1 MENSVEERLKEI
13 EVETKKLYEAIK
25 KKDKEWYVIEKNY
38 DEPFEEYWKRVQEPE
53 SSKIATLS
61 REKRL
66 IMPYELKELPT
77 YGDVMSLKSFIECVN
92 EGGFIDYDGHGY
104 YVKDGKESNIMIIP
118 SDVEYNSVRKDF
130 DTIVWFNR

>member
-1 MENSVEERLKEI
+1 MEKSVEESLKEI
-13 EVETKKLYEAIK
+13 EVETNKLYEVIN
-25 KKDKEWYVIEKNY
+25 KKDKEWYADKKN
-38 DEPFEEYWKRVQEPE
+38 DDKPFDAYWKRVQQPE

-66 IMPYELKELPT
+66 IMPYKFDELPD
-77 YGDVMSLKSFIECVN
+77 YGDVMSLKSFIDCVN

-104 YVKDGKESNIMIIP
+104 YVKDNKESNIMIIP
-118 SDVEYNSVRKDF
+118 SDVEYNSIRKDF